1 MFPTNDSGT
10 LIPWGTDNL
19 PWHIKVP
26 VPGYYLTC
34 NYVVLDFETTNIE
47 FGHARVP
54 ENNLVCASWLIGG
67 ASWKEPMRF
76 CRGNEYEQ
84 RNLIDAVNYHK
95 FIVAHNAKF
104 ELQWLQRMG
113 VDTTQILVYDTMLGD
128 YVLAGNRKW
137 KLDLG
142 SMSQRYGGSGK
153 ESIVDAMI
161 KGGVSPEDIP
171 EDWTEARVRKDVTDT
186 HRIFLEQRSRL
197 LELDLLKTQYTRCLL
212 TPVLADMEMQQ
223 QTLSSNHVQVAV
235 LNARNQEQVLAKEFA
250 AMTGGINARSTKQ
263 MAGYVYGT
271 LGFEELKRR
280 GVPVRNKPSK
290 AFPDGAPKVDTQT
303 LDSLKATTGPQKEFI
318 ILRKKLGKV
327 QAELSK
333 TLEFFDGICR
343 ERGGKFYGQFN
354 QAVTQTHR
362 LSSSGVPV
370 TLADGE
376 TRRVQ
381 FQNFPNKFKEL
392 IAASGPG
399 RCIAEIDGMQL
410 EFRGAAFLG
419 HDNRAYT
426 DIMQDADIHRFTA
439 SVINNVAEVDVTS
452 VQRKKA
458 KPHTFKPLY
467 GGQSGT
473 AAEVRYY
480 EAFRAKYSQIYET
493 QTGWTREVL
502 YSPDKCLTTITGLR
516 FYFPGTK
523 QRDSGYV
530 ENTPS
535 IFNYPVQ
542 SFCTAEII
550 PIALVYL
557 WHRTRAM
564 GDDWIFQNTVHD
576 SVVLDIP
583 DDAITLDTLKMRGLH
598 CFSHDVYNYMRDVYG
613 IEIDVPL
620 GAGFTIGKRW
630 TGDVTHEDEINVQPN
645 GFFWRKGTKR

>member
-1 MFPTNDSGT
+1 MYPVENNGT
-10 LIPWGTDNL
+10 LVDAGMKRL
-19 PWHIKVP
+19 PWHIKAP
-26 VPGYYLTC
+26 NPQHYWNC

-54 ENNLVCASWLIGG
+54 ENNLVCASWLCLGQRG
-67 ASWKEPMRF
+67 FK
-76 CRGNEYEQ
+76 RGNEYEQ
-84 RNLIDAVNYHK
+84 SELIKLVGQHK
-95 FIVAHNAKF
+95 LIVAHHAKF

-113 VDTTQILVYDTMLGD
+113 ADISQLLVYDTMLGD
-128 YVLAGNRKW
+128 YVLAGNRRW
-137 KLDLG
+137 PLDLG
-142 SMSQRYGGSGK
+142 SMSRRYGGTGK

-161 KGGVSPEDIP
+161 QGGVSPEDIP
-171 EDWTEARVRKDVTDT
+171 ENWIEARVRKDVEDT
-186 HRIFLEQRSRL
+186 HNIFIKQRDKL
-197 LELDLLKTQYTRCLL
+197 QELDLLKTQYTRCLL

-223 QTLSSNHVQVAV
+223 QTLSAEHVEKATAE
-235 LNARNQEQVLAKEFA
+235 ARRIEDVYAREFS
-250 AMTGGINARSTKQ
+250 AMTGGINSRSTKQ
-263 MAGYVYGT
+263 MAEYVYGT

-280 GVPVRNKPSK
+280 GVPIRNKPSK

-318 ILRKKLGKV
+318 ALRKKLGKV

-333 TLEFFDGICR
+333 TLEFFDGVCR

-392 IAASGPG
+392 IGASGPG
-399 RCIAEIDGMQL
+399 RLIGEIDGMQL

-419 HDNRAYT
+419 GDAQAYI
-426 DIMQDADIHRFTA
+426 DIVDDADIHRFTA
-439 SVINNVAEVDVTS
+439 SVINNVDESCVTPE
-452 VQRKKA
+452 QRKKA

-480 EAFRAKYSQIYET
+480 EAFRAKYSQIFDT

-502 YSPDKCLTTITGLR
+502 YSPDKCLKTITGLR

-557 WHRTRAM
+557 WHRTRAS
-564 GDDWIFQNTVHD
+564 GDDWKFQNTVHD

-583 DDAITLDTLKMRGLH
+583 DDEQTLDKFKQRGLQ
-598 CFSHDVYNYMRDVYG
+598 CFSYDVYRYMREVYG
-613 IEIDVPL
+613 IKIDVPL
-620 GAGFTIGKRW
+620 GAGFKIGKRW

-645 GFFWRKGTKR
+645 GFFWRKGTRG